1 MDFFIFKKSMLHPIN
16 WVKTVSAITLKL
28 RKEHFQ
34 HFGKSFCY
42 IISDFLLCQYLLV
55 LEKQLPLIKYYVC
68 TKCFIYAIQHKIKI
82 LAFHFSNEETKL
94 QRSERLVQSHIMIC
108 DTAWIQTHI
117 SPQRPCSQTR
127 VCINTCMKRE
137 LYHTY
142 YLVTFF
148 SLDNTD
154 LFLSQ

>member
-1 MDFFIFKKSMLHPIN
+1 MDIFYSRNQWSIQLIKL
-16 WVKTVSAITLKL
+16 KTVSAITLKL

-42 IISDFLLCQYLLV
+42 IISDFFLCQYILV
-55 LEKQLPLIKYYVC
+55 LEKQLPFIKYYIC
-68 TKCFIYAIQHKIKI
+68 TKCFTYAIQHKIKI
-82 LAFHFSNEETKL
+82 LAFHFSNEENKL

-108 DTAWIQTHI
+108 DTAWIQTQI

-127 VCINTCMKRE
+127 ACINTCMKRE
-137 LYHTY
+137 SYYTY

-148 SLDNTD
+148 FT
-154 LFLSQ
+154 

>member
-28 RKEHFQ
+28 RKEHFR

-55 LEKQLPLIKYYVC
+55 LEKQLPFIKYYIC
-68 TKCFIYAIQHKIKI
+68 TKCFTYAIQHKITI

-117 SPQRPCSQTR
+117 NPQRPCSQTR

-137 LYHTY
+137 PYYTY